1 MINIFLKITQSNQ
14 KHLRYFLILFNDLL
28 IINFSLYLSYIIRI
42 EYLINILEIKNIFIF
57 SNVSYLILFII
68 FRIDKQ
74 YFRYFSSNSLK
85 IYLFFFALLTFFFG
99 IFVIS
104 IYKYMFVPRS
114 LILLFPAICFFLII
128 LNRKLISNLYKFL
141 SKYNE
146 DKTIVF
152 GLNISK
158 GQKII
163 NQTRVIF
170 FVDDN
175 IANQK
180 RIFNGVKVINT
191 SYFKLNYKKIKFENI
206 LIYNEKVFSKVKNT
220 IREHIAINK
229 ILVQKILFSN
239 DSPKFLPYYDFN
251 YILYRRSKI
260 IQIDNH
266 YKNKVI
272 LITGAGG
279 SIGTG
284 IINQLLNIKFKK
296 LILID
301 NSEYNLYKL
310 SNILNISKHHK
321 KFILNLLDFSDQT
334 KISQL
339 LQKHKV
345 DVIFHT
351 AAYKHVPLIE
361 INPFSSIQNNFFN
374 TFNFI
379 KTSIEYEIPYFCL
392 ISSDKAVR
400 PTNIM
405 GASKR
410 LAELSAIY
418 LSKYKNNKTI
428 INSVRFGNVINSSG
442 SVLPLFENQISK
454 GGPLTVT
461 HKNIIRYF
469 MTIEEAANLV
479 ISVNKISNGGEIF
492 LLDMGNQIKLKDLA
506 ELMIQFSGKRIK
518 TKHQDGIE
526 IKFIGLRDGE
536 KLYEELL
543 VDDNS
548 QPTNLKNIYK
558 SVESIISRNEF
569 EKLYRNLKVAYKE
582 NNEKNLLKLLE
593 NKYINFKNL

>member
-104 IYKYMFVPRS
+104 IYKYVFVPRS

-239 DSPKFLPYYDFN
+239 DNPKFLPYYNFN
-251 YILYRRSKI
+251 YILNRRSKI
-260 IQIDNH
+260 IQIDSH

-310 SNILNISKHHK
+310 SNILDISKHHK